1 MKKKIIA
8 IIIILV
14 VAVAGCFAYI
24 LIGGRPVD
32 TSNKSDIFVNIDQG
46 SSTEQ
51 IADKLEK
58 AKVIRS
64 GLVFRI
70 KTMLGGEAE
79 KFKAGTYQFNQT
91 MSTNRVIWLIAN
103 GKTAGKSFHVLPRE
117 ASYKIAATL
126 EEKGICSKDEF
137 FSECK
142 DGSFDFPFMDML
154 PKGENRLEGFL
165 WPETYI
171 VSLDGG
177 AHEAVNQMLRGF
189 NDNAYSKYKDKVAEK
204 GLDFYKTIV
213 KASIIEGEASDPD
226 DMKKVSSVIDNRL
239 KKGMRL
245 QMDSTLNYIKK
256 EEKVISSLSD
266 TELESKYNTYK
277 YAGLPPGP
285 ICSPGDDAIN
295 AAVNPDDTDYL
306 FFVNSDKL
314 DGTLTFTKTEK
325 DHNKAKAKFEKAY
338 AEYLKKN
345 GNQ

>member
-1 MKKKIIA
+1 MDSA
-8 IIIILV
+8 
-14 VAVAGCFAYI
+14 
-24 LIGGRPVD
+24 
-32 TSNKSDIFVNIDQG
+32 NKNDIYVNIQQG
-46 SSTEQ
+46 SSTEK
-51 IADKLEK
+51 IADKLER

-64 GLVFRI
+64 SFVFRV
-70 KTMLGGEAE
+70 KTMLGGDAE
-79 KFKAGTYQFNQT
+79 EFQAGTYQFNQA
-91 MSTNRVIWLIAN
+91 MSTNRVIWMIAN

-117 ASYKIAATL
+117 STYKIGNTL
-126 EEKGICSKDEF
+126 EEKSICSMEEF
-137 FSECK
+137 FKECK

-171 VSLDGG
+171 VSMNGG
-177 AHEAVNQMLRGF
+177 PHEAINQMLKGF
-189 NDNAYSKYKDKVAEK
+189 NDHAYNKYKDDIAKK
-204 GLDFYKTIV
+204 GLDFYKTII

-239 KKGMRL
+239 KKGMML

-256 EEKVISSLSD
+256 EEKVISSLAD
-266 TELESKYNTYK
+266 TKLESKYNTYK
-277 YAGLPPGP
+277 YTGLPPGP

-338 AEYLKKN
+338 SEYLKKN
-345 GNQ
+345 GSE